1 MEKDKSTDHI
11 DQGCSLSLPA
21 KGCLL
26 LSERDKVAQESTC
39 KLWSISPRT
48 TVCGVGYRAWKC
60 SWLSSL
66 PLSFFPFPRGK
77 KQTKHTH
84 THMQNQLINQ
94 TTKQH
99 NQNHL
104 YIKINQQIYSFF
116 FWRCRNLQG
125 GFYDSMM
132 ERNRQTSTKYA
143 LHMEFNAQLKRFLS
157 KLLEKCLST
166 Y

>member
-66 PLSFFPFPRGK
+66 HLSFFLFPEGK
-77 KQTKHTH
+77 NKQNTHIHTH
-84 THMQNQLINQ
+84 KTNQ

-143 LHMEFNAQLKRFLS
+143 LYMEFNAQLKRLLF
-157 KLLEKCLST
+157 KPLEKCLST